1 MRTTWKTWGLEDMQ
15 DAADAEGLAGLDSM
29 PIPERDLLETLPYYS
44 AFSEFSDHV
53 TGCPACID
61 DKRPDCSEGTAL
73 MEIARVG
80 IVEQH
85 IIALDN

>member
-1 MRTTWKTWGLEDMQ
+1 MRTTWTDWDLDDMQ
-15 DAADAEGLAGLDSM
+15 DAAEAEGLAGLDSV
-29 PIPERDLLETLPYYS
+29 PIPERDLLEPLPYYG

-61 DKRPDCSEGTAL
+61 DSRPDCSEGTAL

-80 IVEQH
+80 IVEQR
-85 IIALDN
+85 IIALSN

>member
-1 MRTTWKTWGLEDMQ
+1 MRTTWKNWDLADMQ

-29 PIPERDLLETLPYYS
+29 PIPERDLLEVLPYYS

-61 DKRPDCSEGTAL
+61 DSRPDCSEGTAL

-85 IIALDN
+85 ITALDN